1 MVPGPTKIKGVYS
14 FVAAT
19 IMLDL
24 STPMGNAMVQQIL
37 PYACQNLRQGNPE
50 FNQLYSQVERENTPH
65 VQGTGMSTSVEG
77 FIGAF
82 TSWLKSRGISIKDID
97 RKKKISVFSGDAQNP
112 QNGLSFKWAV
122 LIYFDL
128 EP

>member
-1 MVPGPTKIKGVYS
+1 MAPSPTKIKGVYS

-24 STPMGNAMVQQIL
+24 STPMGNAMVQQIF

-50 FNQLYSQVERENTPH
+50 FNRLYSQVEKENTPH
-65 VQGTGMSTSVEG
+65 VQGTGMAASVEG
-77 FIGAF
+77 FTAAF
-82 TSWLKSRGISIKDID
+82 LSWLKSRGLNIKDVD
-97 RKKKISVFSGDAQNP
+97 KKKKICVFGGDAQNP
-112 QNGLSFKWAV
+112 QTGLSFKWAV